1 MPLEVDKPYLVLRTG
16 MKDGKLV
23 ALVMDGHCD
32 DGLTTGKP
40 HLSLRTGMKDGK
52 QVQLVAD
59 QRLDVDGKLVI
70 DKPYL
75 ALRTG
80 MKDGKLV
87 VLVQGKQCEPASFTY
102 CEGCE
107 ICCTLDATVE
117 IGDGTSWL
125 TGVDVA
131 LTCGGQVP
139 FTTCYICTDDE
150 TPEENPILVNYEN
163 YWRGKTTLDVPFD
176 EGVAGS
182 GTYDFYSEIWS
193 SPTFEIDE
201 ETYQLHFFAARV
213 DRHRVLP
220 TPSESTAC
228 SYGAVLKKQSLV
240 IGSSEAWQTVIG
252 SGPDTMVVMGF
263 GGTDL
268 FELELNPTYDPDPC
282 PPGYSEAGGDCV
294 DEEVCSIEPPGYTA
308 SGSGSSALCDAEDGT
323 YVIQEKV
330 FIGGGPELKC
340 ARFSIFDNCEP
351 A

>member
-32 DGLTTGKP
+32 EGLTTNKP
-40 HLSLRTGMKDGK
+40 RLSLRTGMKDGK
-52 QVQLVAD
+52 QVQLAAD
-59 QRLDVDGKLVI
+59 QLLDVDGKLVI

-87 VLVQGKQCEPASFTY
+87 VLVAGKQCEPITFTY
-102 CEGCE
+102 CEECP

-117 IGDGTSWL
+117 IGDGASWG
-125 TGVDVA
+125 TPVDTT

-139 FTTCYICTDDE
+139 FTTCYACTLDAA
-150 TPEENPILVNYEN
+150 PEEAILVNYEN
-163 YWRGKTTLDVPFD
+163 YWRGKTTLGVPFD

-182 GTYDFYSEIWS
+182 GTYDFYSEVWS
-193 SPTFEIDE
+193 SPEFDIDGV
-201 ETYQLHFFAARV
+201 TYQQHFFAARV

-228 SYGAVLKKQSLV
+228 SFGACLKKQVEYTPGLFQ
-240 IGSSEAWQTVIG
+240 WQTVIG
-252 SGPDTMVVMGF
+252 SNPNEITVGVH

-268 FELELNPTYDPDPC
+268 FELELNPTYSPDPC
-282 PPGYSEAGGDCV
+282 PPDYSEAGGDCV
-294 DEEVCSIEPPGYTA
+294 DEEVCATAPPGYTP
-308 SGSGSSALCDAEDGT
+308 SGFGSSAFCDPEDGT
-323 YVIQEKV
+323 YVIAEKV

-351 A
+351 

>member
-1 MPLEVDKPYLVLRTG
+1 MALTLDKPYLGLRASLSGDAVVFVPREGICDGIVLDTPYIGLRAATSGDAVVFLISDQQLTPTG
-16 MKDGKLV
+16 GLV
-23 ALVMDGHCD
+23 H
-32 DGLTTGKP
+32 
-40 HLSLRTGMKDGK
+40 
-52 QVQLVAD
+52 
-59 QRLDVDGKLVI
+59 
-70 DKPYL
+70 DKPYIG
-75 ALRTG
+75 LRAAND
-80 MKDGKLV
+80 DGTLV
-87 VLVQGKQCEPASFTY
+87 YVVQGNVCGDPYIPTFCE
-102 CEGCE
+102 CE

-117 IGDGTSWL
+117 IGDGTGWL
-125 TGVDVA
+125 TAVDTT

-139 FTTCYICTDDE
+139 FTTCYACTLDE
-150 TPEENPILVNYEN
+150 TPEEAILVNYEN

-294 DEEVCSIEPPGYTA
+294 DEEFCTIEPPGYTP
-308 SGSGSSALCDAEDGT
+308 SSSGSSALCDAEDGT
-323 YVIQEKV
+323 YYIIERV
-330 FIGGGPELKC
+330 FTGGGPELKC

-351 A
+351 